1 MAQVIGFQIVI
12 DGLGKTVETATELK
26 RAIADVNAEL
36 KKTTDVQEIKKLE
49 AKLVDLKAAQME
61 VNKVVKE
68 QIKSRN
74 EEITATDKANGA
86 YRKLSKELNDQRNRY
101 KDLAAAEQESSQEAK
116 DLLVSINNLDK
127 KLKGIDATV
136 GQFQRNV
143 GGYTEALGQFFPKL
157 GGTIGNVTGL
167 VGDLSSGFA
176 NLGKTTGAANIGLGA
191 VGLALTAFNAISGI
205 IGDLNQAAKEIN
217 ELKLQLENFGVAS
230 ENLNLV
236 SSRAKSIGEV
246 FQTNADDI
254 AVAANTLKNEFGVSF
269 EEAFKII
276 EDGFIKGA
284 NGNKQFV
291 ENLKEFPAQF
301 KKAGLSAE
309 EFLAISIDS
318 ADKGVFSNKALDAV
332 KEFGTAVTEQLSG
345 TREAFIGAFGEE
357 FTSKLFNDLNS
368 GAVSS
373 GQALKL
379 VTEEIKTTGV
389 SGKELQSLISTVFTG
404 AGEDAGNYVLTL
416 GDAITNTDKLKA
428 ADSNLQK
435 QVRENL
441 KVTQSNNLA
450 TATYSESVA
459 EAEIRR
465 KEFSDGLSKL
475 GKVLFDVVIFFVQP
489 LLSAFNSVVDGFSKG
504 YDAIKFIADEGSA
517 IISKSFSKNS
527 EKELNATIA
536 ANKKKLDAEKKIQ
549 DDINKVGGKA
559 FLEREAKAEKIRE
572 AALNKSKADA
582 ALLLKTEDGLNQAI
596 ADKKA
601 KRGSLVFG
609 TPEFKKVESEI
620 KKLEKELEKF
630 NPSKAGS
637 KGGEKFVKSFTDG
650 SLAEL
655 ENQRSEL
662 QSAFSNAV
670 VGSDTQK
677 GIAVKLNEVNT
688 QIKTAVETQNEI
700 LGLNAEKKKQNAID
714 EINQNFKIAQSVI
727 ELERIK
733 SDLSLNEIED
743 IKEKRFILNDDYNA
757 EIQRIDALI
766 ALEEAGSKQIENLLV
781 ERRAAEA
788 NYIKG
793 KDGITKQEEQINNNR
808 LAAEKKFNKLIA
820 QGDIDA
826 IKDETERQIAAAKQK
841 LADDLE
847 NLEKD
852 KDFILLSELEKAKLR
867 KLLVGKTE
875 DEIADLIEQKAKI
888 ELDKRKEN
896 AQKLIDGIAESILSV
911 TDIIATFQQARAEK
925 EAEAINEQIT
935 NTENNITELEAKAEK
950 ASGIRKKR
958 IERDIASQ
966 KELLKQQQ
974 AEAEAIR
981 IKAAKEEKRIAIIQA
996 IIQGALAFQRALAQ
1010 GSFLLAI
1017 PTGIA
1022 AAAQI
1027 ATIAAQPLAEGGVV
1041 TGQRVNQKQN
1051 IPTRSNGDNVLAY
1064 VKRGEVVL
1072 NQRQQSL
1079 LGGSPTFRRL
1089 GIKGFAEGGMVPPIS
1104 PPIQGISLQ
1113 GNMNEFLQVM
1123 EAKTDAINNRIDRL
1137 QAYVVSEDIA
1147 RDLAEGNKLK
1157 INATL

>member
-1 MAQVIGFQIVI
+1 MSKVIGFQIVI

-157 GGTIGNVTGL
+157 GGTIGNVTGAI
-167 VGDLSSGFA
+167 GDLSMGFA
-176 NLGKTTGAANIGLGA
+176 NLGKTTGAANVGLGA

-205 IGDLNQAAKEIN
+205 ISDLNQAAKEIN
-217 ELKLQLENFGVAS
+217 DLKLALENFGVAS
-230 ENLNLV
+230 EDLDLV
-236 SSRAKSIGEV
+236 SSRAKTIGEV
-246 FQTNADDI
+246 FKTNADDI
-254 AVAANTLKNEFGVSF
+254 AAAANILKNEFGVSF
-269 EEAFKII
+269 EEAFDAI
-276 EDGFIKGA
+276 EKGFLKGA
-284 NGNKQFV
+284 DSQGNFLQQ
-291 ENLKEFPAQF
+291 LKEYPAQF
-301 KKAGLSAE
+301 AAANLSIE
-309 EFLAISIDS
+309 EFLAVSID
-318 ADKGVFSNKALDAV
+318 AANKGIFDDKALDAI
-332 KEFGTAVTEQLSG
+332 KEFGISVKEQLTG
-345 TREAFIGAFGEE
+345 TRDAFIGAFGEE
-357 FTSKLFNDLNS
+357 FTNQLFNNLNS
-368 GAVSS
+368 GAISS
-373 GQALKL
+373 GQALKI
-379 VTEEIKTTGV
+379 VTDEIKNSGV
-389 SGKELQSLISTVFTG
+389 SGKELQTLISTLFKS
-404 AGEDAGNYVLTL
+404 AGEDAGDYVLTL
-416 GDAITNTDKLKA
+416 GDVVSNTDKLFE
-428 ADSNLQK
+428 ADTNLQK
-435 QVRENL
+435 QVKENL
-441 KVTQSNNLA
+441 KVTQANNLA
-450 TATYSESVA
+450 TAKYSESVA

-465 KEFSDGLSKL
+465 KEFTDGLSKL

-489 LLSAFNSVVDGFSKG
+489 LLSAFNAVVDGFGKG
-504 YDAIKFIADEGSA
+504 YDAIKFIADEGSR

-527 EKELNATIA
+527 EKELKAVEA
-536 ANKKKLDAEKKIQ
+536 ANKKKLDAEKKLQ

-559 FLEREAKAEKIRE
+559 FLENEARAEKIRE

-596 ADKKA
+596 ADKKK

-609 TPEFKKVESEI
+609 TSEFKKVEAEI
-620 KKLEKELEKF
+620 KQLEKELEKF

-637 KGGEKFVKSFTDG
+637 KGGEKFVKSFTEG
-650 SLAEL
+650 SLAAL
-655 ENQRSEL
+655 EDERSKL

-670 VGSDTQK
+670 VGSGTQK
-677 GIAVKLNEVNT
+677 ELAVKLNAINN
-688 QIKTAVETQNEI
+688 QIKSAVEQQNQILADATRGNLLKNLQDAQQLATLPLTVEPLKSIKASDLAKKEKEDLKKVQDEI
-700 LGLNAEKKKQNAID
+700 IKNSADAAKKQK
-714 EINQNFKIAQSVI
+714 EINDQQ
-727 ELERIK
+727 L
-733 SDLSLNEIED
+733 
-743 IKEKRFILNDDYNA
+743 
-757 EIQRIDALI
+757 
-766 ALEEAGSKQIENLLV
+766 
-781 ERRAAEA
+781 
-788 NYIKG
+788 
-793 KDGITKQEEQINNNR
+793 KDKQEN
-808 LAAEKKFNKLIA
+808 
-820 QGDIDA
+820 
-826 IKDETERQIAAAKQK
+826 T
-841 LADDLE
+841 
-847 NLEKD
+847 
-852 KDFILLSELEKAKLR
+852 
-867 KLLVGKTE
+867 
-875 DEIADLIEQKAKI
+875 
-888 ELDKRKEN
+888 
-896 AQKLIDGIAESILSV
+896 QKLIESVSNSILSV

-925 EAEAINEQIT
+925 EADAINEQIT

-1079 LGGSPTFRRL
+1079 LGGSPTFRKL
-1089 GIKGFAEGGMVPPIS
+1089 GIKGFAEGGMVPPIN
-1104 PPIQGISLQ
+1104 PPIQGLGLQ

>member
-1 MAQVIGFQIVI
+1 MTQVIGFQIVI
-12 DGLGKTVETATELK
+12 DGLNKTVETATELK

-157 GGTIGNVTGL
+157 GGTLGQVTGTI
-167 VGDLSSGFA
+167 GGLSQGI
-176 NLGKTTGAANIGLGA
+176 NGLTQTTGAFNKSLGA
-191 VGLALTAFNAISGI
+191 IGIALTLFSGISEIFQSINESVAETKELSNQVAAFTGATGNVLTDFVSKSKAISTTYKK
-205 IGDLNQAAKEIN
+205 DVN
-217 ELKLQLENFGVAS
+217 
-230 ENLNLV
+230 
-236 SSRAKSIGEV
+236 
-246 FQTNADDI
+246 DI
-254 AVAANTLKNEFGVSF
+254 TVAANAASKSLGIGFNEALDAI
-269 EEAFKII
+269 EA
-276 EDGFIKGA
+276 GFRKGA
-284 NGNKQFV
+284 DSNGEFLD
-291 ENLKEFPAQF
+291 NLKEYPAQF
-301 KKAGLSAE
+301 AAAGLSIKDY
-309 EFLAISIDS
+309 LAISIEAANQGIYS
-318 ADKGVFSNKALDAV
+318 DKGLDVV
-332 KEFGTAVTEQLSG
+332 KEFGLRIREQTKTSKDALV
-345 TREAFIGAFGEE
+345 GAFGEE
-357 FTSKLFNDLNS
+357 FTGELFENLNNGS
-368 GAVSS
+368 ITTAE
-373 GQALKL
+373 ALSL
-379 VTEEIKTTGV
+379 V
-389 SGKELQSLISTVFTG
+389 SGKMGDTEVAGDKLQTVIADVFG
-404 AGEDAGNYVLTL
+404 SAGEDAGLAYILSLEKILKNTNDVTKSTNQYQTQQEILYQTNLDLEASQSELNESFTKFGGEFTIISSKAKIFFNNLLGGLLDFANEFPATLKAMGAGLTTFFTTGSISGAL
-416 GDAITNTDKLKA
+416 KANRDVFRAEKQKIDKEDKL
-428 ADSNLQK
+428 
-435 QVRENL
+435 
-441 KVTQSNNLA
+441 
-450 TATYSESVA
+450 
-459 EAEIRR
+459 
-465 KEFSDGLSKL
+465 
-475 GKVLFDVVIFFVQP
+475 
-489 LLSAFNSVVDGFSKG
+489 
-504 YDAIKFIADEGSA
+504 AIE
-517 IISKSFSKNS
+517 
-527 EKELNATIA
+527 
-536 ANKKKLDAEKKIQ
+536 
-549 DDINKVGGKA
+549 
-559 FLEREAKAEKIRE
+559 KAEKDR
-572 AALNKSKADA
+572 
-582 ALLLKTEDGLNQAI
+582 I
-596 ADKKA
+596 A
-601 KRGSLVFG
+601 
-609 TPEFKKVESEI
+609 
-620 KKLEKELEKF
+620 LEKQNAEEQKKRLKAQNKELSTTANKEGKDV
-630 NPSKAGS
+630 A
-637 KGGEKFVKSFTDG
+637 KSFTEG

-670 VGSDTQK
+670 VNSGTQK
-677 GIAVKLNEVNT
+677 EIAVKLNEVNA
-688 QIKTAVETQNEI
+688 QIKSAVEQQNEI
-700 LGLNAEKKKQNAID
+700 LGLNAEKKKQDAIE
-714 EINQNFKIAQSVI
+714 EINQNFKVAQSI
-727 ELERIK
+727 INLARSKQDTTE
-733 SDLSLNEIED
+733 DEIENINRRRIVLD
-743 IKEKRFILNDDYNA
+743 NDYNR

-766 ALEEAGSKQIENLLV
+766 ALEEAGSKQMENLLV

-793 KDGITKQEEQINNNR
+793 KEGITKQEEQINNNR
-808 LAAEKKFNKLIA
+808 LAAEKKFNKLITQA
-820 QGDIDA
+820 DIDA

-841 LADDLE
+841 LEDDLIQ
-847 NLEKD
+847 LEKELD
-852 KDFILLSELEKAKLR
+852 MTLLSELEKAKLR
-867 KLLVGKTE
+867 KLLIDKTE
-875 DEIADLIEQKAKI
+875 EEIRDIIAKKQKL
-888 ELDKRKEN
+888 ELDTRKEN
-896 AQKLIDGIAESILSV
+896 AQKLIDGIADSIMSV

-1089 GIKGFAEGGMVPPIS
+1089 GIKGFAEGGMVPPIN
-1104 PPIQGISLQ
+1104 PPIQGMGLQ

>member
-49 AKLVDLKAAQME
+49 TKLVDLKAAQME

-101 KDLAAAEQESSQEAK
+101 KDLAAAQQDNTQEAK

-157 GGTIGNVTGL
+157 GGTLGQVTGTI
-167 VGDLSSGFA
+167 GGLSQGI
-176 NLGKTTGAANIGLGA
+176 NGLTQTTGAFNKSLGA
-191 VGLALTAFNAISGI
+191 IGIALTLFSGISEIFQSINDSVAETKELSNQVAAFTGATGNVLTDFVSKSKAISTTYKK
-205 IGDLNQAAKEIN
+205 DVN
-217 ELKLQLENFGVAS
+217 
-230 ENLNLV
+230 
-236 SSRAKSIGEV
+236 
-246 FQTNADDI
+246 DI
-254 AVAANTLKNEFGVSF
+254 TVAANTASKALGIGFNEALDAI
-269 EEAFKII
+269 EA
-276 EDGFIKGA
+276 GFRKGA
-284 NGNKQFV
+284 DSNGEFLD
-291 ENLKEFPAQF
+291 NLKEYPAQF
-301 KKAGLSAE
+301 AAAGLSIKDY
-309 EFLAISIDS
+309 LAISIEAANQGIYS
-318 ADKGVFSNKALDAV
+318 DKGLDVV
-332 KEFGTAVTEQLSG
+332 KEFGLRVREQTKTSKDALV
-345 TREAFIGAFGEE
+345 GAFGEE
-357 FTSKLFNDLNS
+357 FTGELFENLNNGS
-368 GAVSS
+368 ITTAE
-373 GQALKL
+373 ALSL
-379 VTEEIKTTGV
+379 V
-389 SGKELQSLISTVFTG
+389 SGKMGDTEVAGDKLQTVIADVFG
-404 AGEDAGNYVLTL
+404 AAGEDAGLAYILSL
-416 GDAITNTDKLKA
+416 EKILKNTDDITKSTNQYQTQQEILYQTNLDLEASQSELNESFTKFGGEFTIISSKAKIFFNNLLGGLLDFANEFPATLKA
-428 ADSNLQK
+428 MGAGLTTFFTTGSISGA
-435 QVRENL
+435 L
-441 KVTQSNNLA
+441 KAN
-450 TATYSESVA
+450 
-459 EAEIRR
+459 R
-465 KEFSDGLSKL
+465 
-475 GKVLFDVVIFFVQP
+475 DVFR
-489 LLSAFNSVVDGFSKG
+489 
-504 YDAIKFIADEGSA
+504 
-517 IISKSFSKNS
+517 
-527 EKELNATIA
+527 
-536 ANKKKLDAEKKIQ
+536 AEKQKI
-549 DDINKVGGKA
+549 DKEDKLAI
-559 FLEREAKAEKIRE
+559 EKAEKDR
-572 AALNKSKADA
+572 
-582 ALLLKTEDGLNQAI
+582 I
-596 ADKKA
+596 A
-601 KRGSLVFG
+601 
-609 TPEFKKVESEI
+609 
-620 KKLEKELEKF
+620 LEKQNAEEQKKRLKAQNKELSTTA
-630 NPSKAGS
+630 N
-637 KGGEKFVKSFTDG
+637 KGGKDVAKSFTEG

-670 VGSDTQK
+670 VGSGTQK
-677 GIAVKLNEVNT
+677 ELAVKLNAINN
-688 QIKTAVETQNEI
+688 QIKTAVEEQNQIIADASRGNLLKNLQDAQQLATLPLTTTPLKSVKASDLAKKEKEDLKKVQDEI
-700 LGLNAEKKKQNAID
+700 IKNSADAAKKQK
-714 EINQNFKIAQSVI
+714 EINDQQ
-727 ELERIK
+727 L
-733 SDLSLNEIED
+733 
-743 IKEKRFILNDDYNA
+743 
-757 EIQRIDALI
+757 
-766 ALEEAGSKQIENLLV
+766 
-781 ERRAAEA
+781 
-788 NYIKG
+788 
-793 KDGITKQEEQINNNR
+793 KDKQEN
-808 LAAEKKFNKLIA
+808 
-820 QGDIDA
+820 
-826 IKDETERQIAAAKQK
+826 T
-841 LADDLE
+841 
-847 NLEKD
+847 
-852 KDFILLSELEKAKLR
+852 
-867 KLLVGKTE
+867 
-875 DEIADLIEQKAKI
+875 
-888 ELDKRKEN
+888 
-896 AQKLIDGIAESILSV
+896 QKLIDSVSNSILSV

-1079 LGGSPTFRRL
+1079 LGGSPTFRKL
-1089 GIKGFAEGGMVPPIS
+1089 GIKGFAEGGMVPPIN
-1104 PPIQGISLQ
+1104 PPIQGLGLQ